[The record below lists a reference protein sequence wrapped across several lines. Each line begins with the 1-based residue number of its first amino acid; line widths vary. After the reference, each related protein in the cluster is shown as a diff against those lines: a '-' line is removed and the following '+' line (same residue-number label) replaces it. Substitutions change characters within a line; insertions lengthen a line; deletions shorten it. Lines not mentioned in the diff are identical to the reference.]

1 MRLLSLVCLHSTQW
15 SISNVCEGAWLR
27 SPHPQ
32 CVSEM
37 DWRRQRET
45 KGVNPDSDGSASP
58 SEAKRPSVDLSSSV
72 DNIEMFGAT
81 DGGTLT
87 RKSIENCQRTLS
99 PAIEA
104 EERLQSAVNEAG
116 SLSDS
121 AAAAAMLQA
130 VIGDA
135 YAAGVSVSS
144 PQMRKAAALLTV
156 IEQAASAEEAPD
168 VAAPLDPHLQQ
179 MNAIF
184 SDDYAMPDFELE

>member
-1 MRLLSLVCLHSTQW
+1 M
-15 SISNVCEGAWLR
+15 E
-27 SPHPQ
+27 
-32 CVSEM
+32 
-37 DWRRQRET
+37 WRRQKET
-45 KGVNPDSDGSASP
+45 NGAKPKEDASAAP
-58 SEAKRPSVDLSSSV
+58 SKAKPVIDLSMSV
-72 DNIEMFGAT
+72 DNIEMFGAS
-81 DGGTLT
+81 GG
-87 RKSIENCQRTLS
+87 RTLS

-144 PQMRKAAALLTV
+144 PQMKKAASLLTV
-156 IEQAASAEEAPD
+156 IEQAVASEQEPEGEA
-168 VAAPLDPHLQQ
+168 AAPLDPHNQQ

>member
-1 MRLLSLVCLHSTQW
+1 MRALLPILCLHAGQQLSQ
-15 SISNVCEGAWLR
+15 LR

-37 DWRRQRET
+37 EWRRQQET
-45 KGVNPDSDGSASP
+45 N
-58 SEAKRPSVDLSSSV
+58 EAKPEDVCGAAPSKAKPAIDLAMSV
-72 DNIEMFGAT
+72 DNIEMFGASG
-81 DGGTLT
+81 GGTLT
-87 RKSIENCQRTLS
+87 RKSIEDCQRTLS

-121 AAAAAMLQA
+121 AAAAAMLQQ

-135 YAAGVSVSS
+135 YTAGVSVSS
-144 PQMRKAAALLTV
+144 PQMRKAASLLTV
-156 IEQAASAEEAPD
+156 IEQAVASEERPEA
-168 VAAPLDPHLQQ
+168 AAPLDAHNEQ

-184 SDDYAMPDFELE
+184 SDDYAMPDLDLE

>member
-1 MRLLSLVCLHSTQW
+1 M
-15 SISNVCEGAWLR
+15 E
-27 SPHPQ
+27 
-32 CVSEM
+32 
-37 DWRRQRET
+37 WRRQKET
-45 KGVNPDSDGSASP
+45 NGAKPKEDASAAP
-58 SEAKRPSVDLSSSV
+58 SKAKPAIDLSMSV
-72 DNIEMFGAT
+72 DNIEMFGASG
-81 DGGTLT
+81 GGTLT

-144 PQMRKAAALLTV
+144 PQMKKAASLLTV
-156 IEQAASAEEAPD
+156 IEQAVASEQEPEGEA
-168 VAAPLDPHLQQ
+168 AAPLDPHNQQ

>member
-1 MRLLSLVCLHSTQW
+1 MRLVSILCLQVGQQW
-15 SISNVCEGAWLR
+15 SQPR

-32 CVSEM
+32 CVSDME
-37 DWRRQRET
+37 WRRQRENGAKPEEDAAFGAAPS
-45 KGVNPDSDGSASP
+45 KGKPAI
-58 SEAKRPSVDLSSSV
+58 DLSMSV
-72 DNIEMFGAT
+72 DNIEMFGASG
-81 DGGTLT
+81 GGTLT

-144 PQMRKAAALLTV
+144 PQMKKAASLLTV
-156 IEQAASAEEAPD
+156 IEQAVASEEEPEA
-168 VAAPLDPHLQQ
+168 AAPLDPHNQQ

-184 SDDYAMPDFELE
+184 SDDYAMPDFDLE

>member
-1 MRLLSLVCLHSTQW
+1 MRLVSILCLQAGQQW
-15 SISNVCEGAWLR
+15 SHLR

-32 CVSEM
+32 CVSDME
-37 DWRRQRET
+37 WRRQKET
-45 KGVNPDSDGSASP
+45 NGAKPKEDASAAP
-58 SEAKRPSVDLSSSV
+58 TKAKPAIDLSMSV
-72 DNIEMFGAT
+72 DNIEMFGASG
-81 DGGTLT
+81 GGTLT

-144 PQMRKAAALLTV
+144 PQMKKAASLLTV
-156 IEQAASAEEAPD
+156 IEQAVASEQEPEGEA
-168 VAAPLDPHLQQ
+168 AAPLDPHNQQ

>member
-1 MRLLSLVCLHSTQW
+1 MRLVSILCLQVGQQW
-15 SISNVCEGAWLR
+15 SQLR
-27 SPHPQ
+27 APHPQ
-32 CVSEM
+32 CVSDME
-37 DWRRQRET
+37 WRRQRET
-45 KGVNPDSDGSASP
+45 NGAKPEEDARAAP
-58 SEAKRPSVDLSSSV
+58 SKAKPAIDLSMSV
-72 DNIEMFGAT
+72 DNIEMFGASG
-81 DGGTLT
+81 GGTLT
-87 RKSIENCQRTLS
+87 RESIENCQRTLS

-104 EERLQSAVNEAG
+104 EERLQRAVNEAG

-144 PQMRKAAALLTV
+144 PQMKKAASLLTV
-156 IEQAASAEEAPD
+156 IEQAVASEEEPEA
-168 VAAPLDPHLQQ
+168 AAPLDPHNQQ